1 MCLMIPG
8 KVKKNNKVGFV
19 IGYRESE
26 SRVSNSLIKNVKIG
40 DWVII
45 QNKFITQKLSNQQAR
60 DFFQLI
66 KK

>member
-8 KVKKNNKVGFV
+8 KVKKNNKNGFV

-26 SRVSNSLIKNVKIG
+26 VRVSNSLIKNVKIG
-40 DWVII
+40 DWVIV